1 MSDNTT
7 DALVEQEETNDAL
20 EGQVESPQR
29 LQRNFT
35 SLKALTDYVHCF
47 NITGGQFQTF
57 TGNIDGVHTTH
68 YILIYNNGGN

>member
-1 MSDNTT
+1 MSDKPT
-7 DALVEQEETNDAL
+7 DTLLEQEETNDVI

-35 SLKALTDYVHCF
+35 SLKALTDYVYCF
-47 NITGGQFQTF
+47 NIQGGQWQSFKGD
-57 TGNIDGVHTTH
+57 TGATH

>member
-1 MSDNTT
+1 MTDNTT
-7 DALVEQEETNDAL
+7 DALLDQEETNDVI

-35 SLKALTDYVHCF
+35 SLKALTDYVHAF
-47 NITGGQFQTF
+47 NIQSGQFQTVQ
-57 TGNIDGVHTTH
+57 GDVSKH